1 MAGALGRVCGNP
13 STLILRTAFRNFSV
27 TTARHQENA
36 AAAAATGIDGKKF
49 PLILDEKFDD
59 CSSVVV
65 PREAWIETLDTSAAS
80 PQVGLMHL
88 HPQVFGAFPR
98 LDIIHD
104 NVVWQRKMCM
114 VNTAHTK
121 SRAEVRG
128 GGRKPWPQKG
138 MGRSRHGSIRSPLWR
153 GGGVTHGPRAGTT
166 HFYMLPFSQRLR
178 GLTSTLSAKFAQDD
192 LKIVDS
198 LDMPSDEA
206 GYLEQLC
213 ESRNWGPTVLFV
225 DESDIMPRNITLA
238 SDTIRH
244 VNLMPVYAGL
254 LVPLALQ
261 SEY

>member
-1 MAGALGRVCGNP
+1 MLGVPAGGVSRAGKEKGCLVTFQHCSGSSLLPLNSPLPALYSMAGALGRVCGNP

-138 MGRSRHGSIRSPLWR
+138 MGRSRHGSIR
-153 GGGVTHGPRAGTT
+153 
-166 HFYMLPFSQRLR
+166 
-178 GLTSTLSAKFAQDD
+178 
-192 LKIVDS
+192 
-198 LDMPSDEA
+198 
-206 GYLEQLC
+206 
-213 ESRNWGPTVLFV
+213 
-225 DESDIMPRNITLA
+225 
-238 SDTIRH
+238 
-244 VNLMPVYAGL
+244 
-254 LVPLALQ
+254 
-261 SEY
+261 